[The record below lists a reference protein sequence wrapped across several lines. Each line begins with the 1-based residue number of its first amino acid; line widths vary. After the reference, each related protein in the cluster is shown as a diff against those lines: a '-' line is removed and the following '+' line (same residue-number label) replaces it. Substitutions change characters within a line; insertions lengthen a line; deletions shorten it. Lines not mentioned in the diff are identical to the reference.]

1 MKILITILVT
11 AGLVVVILR
20 SNLTPWRLVT
30 AADLKAAD
38 LNRNPPPPQIIERRI
53 LVPAANAQDHSG
65 DWMRDPNY
73 RTGLEKTSLAG
84 RPENAIG
91 RDRSKP
97 ASTPAPRPSP

>member
-1 MKILITILVT
+1 MKILITILLT
-11 AGLVVVILR
+11 AGLVVIILR
-20 SNLTPWRLVT
+20 SNLTPWRLVA
-30 AADLKAAD
+30 AADLK
-38 LNRNPPPPQIIERRI
+38 LNQNTPPPQIIERRI

-84 RPENAIG
+84 RPENAIA

-97 ASTPAPRPSP
+97 ASTPAARPSP